1 MKWPMATGRPIE
13 SAAPIASFLAEHV
26 WPAGLLGQE
35 VPVWRVS
42 EDDPDSGLYAESRDV
57 GAVISY
63 TATHS

>member
-1 MKWPMATGRPIE
+1 M
-13 SAAPIASFLAEHV
+13 L
-26 WPAGLLGQE
+26 AGLLGQE

-63 TATHS
+63 TATHVLRRPLSAGVAP